1 MHNAQSGQPHSNG
14 SLAPG
19 TRLVLDRLI
28 VQHQRW
34 LRQIILARVGEPQ
47 ATDEVFQ
54 EVAAQALLQKSPLQD
69 ESKSSAWLYRVAVRQ
84 CLLYRRKCGRQR
96 RLIRRYGDEQTA
108 HQLDAPDALHW
119 LLNRE
124 RHEQVR
130 AAVLQLP
137 AQDAELLLLKYAEG
151 WSYQHMAQKLGL
163 SVTTIETR
171 LHRARARLR
180 QLLQVKEDHHDA

>member
-1 MHNAQSGQPHSNG
+1 MHKAHSGQSHCNG
-14 SLAPG
+14 SMVPN
-19 TRLVLDRLI
+19 TRLVLDHLI
-28 VQHQRW
+28 VQHQHW

-54 EVAAQALLQKSPLQD
+54 EVAAQALLQKSPLLD
-69 ESKSSAWLYRVAVRQ
+69 ESKTSAWLYRVAVQQ

-96 RLIRRYGDEQTA
+96 RLLRRYGDEQTS
-108 HQLDAPDALHW
+108 QGLNAPDALHW
-119 LLNRE
+119 LLKAE
-124 RHEQVR
+124 RLEQVR

-151 WSYQHMAQKLGL
+151 WRYQHMAQKLGL
-163 SVTTIETR
+163 SVTIIEAR

-180 QLLQVKEDHHDA
+180 QLLHEKEDHHEA